1 MLCLRRV
8 LCDVWV
14 RGIPANLGPLCV
26 GSRSLVSQRAV
37 TGNGAPDSRTCLSLL
52 VRNYAQTRRRQ
63 EIPSQLDDLP
73 STTLKM
79 DYKGVQLSEAVD
91 GVVKRLLTLEM
102 ASQAEKLKIKTQQ
115 LVDKVKRDPRDTR
128 SPEVRIAT
136 LTAKIRNYRE
146 HIQKHPKDKANKR
159 KMLMAIDKR
168 KKLLKNLRRTRYDT
182 FEHVCAQLGIEYTFP
197 PEYYRRA
204 TRRWLAKKALCL
216 KVYNEAKRLQAA
228 GLLKKRRSLSQVR
241 SKEAQGTPV

>member
-1 MLCLRRV
+1 MLCLRRIV
-8 LCDVWV
+8 CDLWG
-14 RGIPANLGPLCV
+14 RGITANLGPMCV
-26 GSRSLVSQRAV
+26 GSRSVACQRAV
-37 TGNGAPDSRTCLSLL
+37 TENGAPDS
-52 VRNYAQTRRRQ
+52 Q
-63 EIPSQLDDLP
+63 IPSQLDDLP
-73 STTLKM
+73 PTMLKTE
-79 DYKGVQLSEAVD
+79 YTGVQLSDAVD
-91 GVVKRLLTLEM
+91 DVVKRLLSLEM

-115 LVDKVKRDPRDTR
+115 LVDKVKRDPHDTR
-128 SPEVRIAT
+128 SPEVRIAA

-146 HIQKHPKDKANKR
+146 HIQKHPKDKSNKR

-168 KKLLKNLRRTRYDT
+168 KKMLKNLRLTRYDA

-228 GLLKKRRSLSQVR
+228 GLLKKRRPSRVQ
-241 SKEAQGTPV
+241 SKETQGKPV

>member
-1 MLCLRRV
+1 MLCLRRIV
-8 LCDVWV
+8 CDLWG
-14 RGIPANLGPLCV
+14 RGITANLGPMCV
-26 GSRSLVSQRAV
+26 GSRSVACQRAV
-37 TGNGAPDSRTCLSLL
+37 TENGAPDSRTCLSLV

-73 STTLKM
+73 PTMLKTE
-79 DYKGVQLSEAVD
+79 YTGVQLSDAVD
-91 GVVKRLLTLEM
+91 DVVKRLLSLEM

-115 LVDKVKRDPRDTR
+115 LVDKVKRDPHDTR
-128 SPEVRIAT
+128 SPEVRIAA

-146 HIQKHPKDKANKR
+146 HIQKHPKDKSNKR

-168 KKLLKNLRRTRYDT
+168 KKMLKNLRLTRYDA

-228 GLLKKRRSLSQVR
+228 GLLKKRRPSRVQ
-241 SKEAQGTPV
+241 SKETQGKPV

>member
-1 MLCLRRV
+1 MLCLRRIV
-8 LCDVWV
+8 CDLWG
-14 RGIPANLGPLCV
+14 RGITANLGPMCV
-26 GSRSLVSQRAV
+26 GSRSVACQRAV
-37 TGNGAPDSRTCLSLL
+37 TENGAPDSRTCLSLV

-73 STTLKM
+73 PTMLKTE
-79 DYKGVQLSEAVD
+79 YTGVQLSDAVD
-91 GVVKRLLTLEM
+91 DVVKRLLSLEM

-115 LVDKVKRDPRDTR
+115 LVDKVKRDPHDTR
-128 SPEVRIAT
+128 SPE
-136 LTAKIRNYRE
+136 
-146 HIQKHPKDKANKR
+146 DKSNKR

-168 KKLLKNLRRTRYDT
+168 KKMLKNLRLTRYDA

-228 GLLKKRRSLSQVR
+228 GLLKKRRPSRVQ
-241 SKEAQGTPV
+241 SKETQGKPV

>member
-1 MLCLRRV
+1 MLQIL
-8 LCDVWV
+8 
-14 RGIPANLGPLCV
+14 
-26 GSRSLVSQRAV
+26 
-37 TGNGAPDSRTCLSLL
+37 
-52 VRNYAQTRRRQ
+52 

-73 STTLKM
+73 PTMLKTE
-79 DYKGVQLSEAVD
+79 YTGVQLSDAVD
-91 GVVKRLLTLEM
+91 DVVKRLLSLEM

-115 LVDKVKRDPRDTR
+115 LVDKVKRDPHDTR
-128 SPEVRIAT
+128 SPEVRIAA

-146 HIQKHPKDKANKR
+146 HIQKHPKDKSNKR

-168 KKLLKNLRRTRYDT
+168 KKMLKNLRLTRYDA

-228 GLLKKRRSLSQVR
+228 GLLKKRRPSRVQ
-241 SKEAQGTPV
+241 SKETQGKPV